1 MGKASASWE
10 PSTGLPGLDR
20 VIRGLLPGDNIV
32 WQVDSVEDYLPF
44 VAPFCDDAIRKGKKL
59 VYFRFARHQELVG
72 EASGVE
78 IHRLSPEVGFE
89 TFTAEI
95 HRVIER
101 EGRGT
106 FYLFDCLSDLAAD
119 WYSDL
124 MLGNF
129 FMVTCPYLYE
139 LETITYFA
147 LFRDC
152 HSYEAVSAIRDTTQ
166 ILVDVFRHKGSL
178 YLHPLK
184 VYRRHSP
191 TMYLPHV
198 WDDEGGFRPQTESSV
213 LSDMLAQITEERVD
227 SVSRTLDMWDRKF
240 LQAREIL
247 ENVKSGLRPP
257 EEAGDIFPR
266 LLRMMVSRDE
276 RVIALASRYLD
287 LMDLLAIRKRMIG
300 TGLIGGKSV
309 GMLLSRAILCRT
321 ADRWRDRMET
331 HDSFY
336 IGSDVFYTFLVRNGL
351 WRARRDQRSTGSFME
366 GVEEAR
372 KRILSGTFP
381 DFIRGQF
388 LAMLEYFGQ
397 SPIIVRSSSL
407 LEDSFGNAFTGKYE
421 SVFCPN
427 QGSPQERLAA
437 FLSAVQTVYASTM
450 SEEALLYRSHR
461 GLLDGDEQM
470 ALLVQR
476 VSGAIHGHLFYPQ
489 VAGVGLSYNPYVWS
503 EYIEPQAGMVR
514 VVFGLGT
521 RAVER
526 SDDDYTRVVALNA
539 PLRRPESDF
548 HEVAGYAQ
556 RRVDVLD
563 LAANRFG
570 SMGIDEVVK
579 VSPELP
585 IEMFAARRERSGPGE
600 GPALPSHTVLT
611 FDRLLTAT
619 PFVADMREM
628 LTVLRD
634 AYGSQ
639 IDIEFTANFLDDG
652 SYRINLVQCR
662 PLQVRE
668 EGGSTLPP
676 PRRILRRDKVF
687 ESRGPVIGQN
697 SHARIDRLI
706 YVEPS
711 AYAEMPVAERH
722 SVARLI
728 GRLTHVG
735 GDEERKAIMLLG
747 PGRWGTKMASLGV
760 PVSFAEINT
769 VSVLCEIV
777 SMGKHVVPD
786 VSLGTHFFN
795 DIVESN
801 MLYLAIFPSVKGS
814 FLSEG
819 FFKRSGNRLPD
830 LLPDD
835 AEWSGVVQVID
846 LPEEGSGR
854 LLFLSADSLK
864 QRAVCYLHGAD
875 AAAKSPRPGPN
886 A

>member
-1 MGKASASWE
+1 MGKKSDSKSL
-10 PSTGLPGLDR
+10 STGLPGLDR
-20 VIRGLLPGDNIV
+20 VIQGLLPGDNIV

-44 VAPFCDDAIRKGKKL
+44 AAPYCDDAIRKGKKL
-59 VYFRFARHQELVG
+59 VYFRFARHPELVG
-72 EASGVE
+72 GESGAEVY
-78 IHRLSPEVGFE
+78 RLDPEVGFE

-101 EGRGT
+101 NGRGT
-106 FYLFDCLSDLAAD
+106 HYLFDCLSELAAD

-129 FMVTCPYLYE
+129 FTVTCPYLYE

-152 HSYEAVSAIRDTTQ
+152 HSFEAVSAIRDTTQ
-166 ILVDVFRHKGSL
+166 VLVDVFRHKGAL
-178 YLHPLK
+178 HVHPLK
-184 VYRRHSP
+184 VHSRHSP
-191 TMYLPHV
+191 TMYLPHAWEDGDV
-198 WDDEGGFRPQTESSV
+198 FRPLTESAV
-213 LSDMLAQITEERVD
+213 LSEMLAQITEQRVD
-227 SVSRTLDMWDRKF
+227 AVSRTLDMWDRKF

-247 ENVKSGLRPP
+247 EEVKSGLRPR
-257 EEAGDIFPR
+257 EEAVELFSR
-266 LLRMMVSRDE
+266 LLRMVVTRDE

-287 LMDLLAIRKRMIG
+287 LSDLLAIRKRMIG

-309 GMLLSRAILCRT
+309 GMLLSRAILSRT
-321 ADRWRDRMET
+321 DGRWRDRMEA

-336 IGSDVFYTFLVRNGL
+336 IGSDVFYTYLVRNGL
-351 WRARRDQRSTGSFME
+351 WQARRDQRSTGSFLDGAE
-366 GVEEAR
+366 DAR

-381 DFIRGQF
+381 EFIRGRF

-437 FLSAVQTVYASTM
+437 FLSAVQVVYASTM
-450 SEEALLYRSHR
+450 SEEALLYRSYR

-470 ALLVQR
+470 AILVQR
-476 VSGAIHGHLFYPQ
+476 VSGAIHGELFYPQ
-489 VAGVGLSYNPYVWS
+489 IAGVGLSYNPYVWS
-503 EYIEPQAGMVR
+503 RYIDPRAGMIR
-514 VVFGLGT
+514 IVFGLGT
-521 RAVER
+521 RAVDR
-526 SDDDYTRVVALNA
+526 ADDDYTRVVALNS
-539 PLRRPESDF
+539 PLRRPEGDF
-548 HEVAGYAQ
+548 HEVAGCAQ

-563 LAANRFG
+563 LGRNRFE
-570 SMGIDEVVK
+570 SRNIDDVVK
-579 VSPELP
+579 ASPGLP
-585 IEMFAARRERSGPGE
+585 IGMFAARTEAVGPVA
-600 GPALPSHTVLT
+600 GPASSSHTVLT
-611 FDRLLTAT
+611 FDQLLSAT

-628 LTVLRD
+628 LAILRD

-639 IDIEFTANFLDDG
+639 VDIEFTANFLDDG

-668 EGGSTLPP
+668 EKGGILPL
-676 PRRILRRDKVF
+676 PRRILRRDTVF

-706 YVEPS
+706 YVDPS
-711 AYAEMPVAERH
+711 AYGDMPVSERH
-722 SVARLI
+722 SVARLV
-728 GRLTHVG
+728 GRLTHLG
-735 GDEERKAIMLLG
+735 EDGRRKAIMLLG

-769 VSVLCEIV
+769 VSVVCEIV
-777 SMGKHVVPD
+777 AMGKNVAPD

-795 DIVESN
+795 DLVESG
-801 MLYLAIFPSVKGS
+801 MLYLAVFPGGKGNY
-814 FLSEG
+814 F
-819 FFKRSGNRLPD
+819 SGGVFERLENRLPE

-835 AEWSGVVQVID
+835 AEWSGVVRVVD

-854 LLFLSADSLK
+854 LLYLNADSLK
-864 QRAVCYLHGAD
+864 QRAVCYFA
-875 AAAKSPRPGPN
+875 
-886 A
+886 